1 MLAHLFRS
9 TSAGRLRGAGFGTY
23 GAPPGPRAKAT
34 SMATRT
40 RRRGL
45 KSSRSVVRACAA
57 LRSGSACMGCI
68 AVSAADRGDSGR
80 SPEPPAQRRSAR
92 CIMKRGVHRARGRAM
107 SASAVCCGRHRAGA
121 GEAVTGAARPKGSAR
136 RDADESST
144 PVATRG
150 SALASACPGTPA
162 TDSATHRT
170 ANLAR
175 RPTRCAIRV
184 IELIVTTDEGP
195 SRQRRAARA
204 AGGSPPGHRA
214 GGTAPCAA
222 LLRSAAER
230 PSSRGPPRP
239 RATVSSSPTCS

>member
-23 GAPPGPRAKAT
+23 GAPPRPRAKAT

-45 KSSRSVVRACAA
+45 KSSRSVARACAG
-57 LRSGSACMGCI
+57 LRSGSPCRGCI
-68 AVSAADRGDSGR
+68 AVSAAERGDSGR

-92 CIMKRGVHRARGRAM
+92 CIMKRGVHGARGRAM
-107 SASAVCCGRHRAGA
+107 SAAAVCCCGRRRAGA
-121 GEAVTGAARPKGSAR
+121 GEAVTGAARGRGSAR

-144 PVATRG
+144 AVATKE

-162 TDSATHRT
+162 TASATHRT

-175 RPTRCAIRV
+175 RPTRCASRV
-184 IELIVTTDEGP
+184 IGSIVTTDERP
-195 SRQRRAARA
+195 STCSLASLLR
-204 AGGSPPGHRA
+204 GGGV
-214 GGTAPCAA
+214 
-222 LLRSAAER
+222 RSAAER
-230 PSSRGPPRP
+230 LSSRGPPRP
-239 RATVSSSPTCS
+239 RATVSSSPACS